1 MEKSE
6 KDFGL
11 CPVCK
16 SGRIIKMNRDYVCT
30 NRLKPVDTNSSC
42 RFSLPLRS
50 HGVDISDVMVRQLI
64 QTGRTNYVSMHDQK
78 GFPYQGC
85 FEIEEGKGYTIRSEK
100 RSINAICPDCGGNI
114 IITRFGYACENSTVG
129 IFEAGISPF
138 TIGKRQLS
146 VDDLRDA
153 DDLEIQKKYH
163 EYATIMRQHNVSG
176 RENAFD
182 KLVNLFLAKIVDET
196 QHADN
201 LQFYWR
207 GAAHDDY
214 YNLQDRLQLMYSRGM
229 KEFLGEEVT
238 YIDYKTIAD
247 SFYLFKNDTDA
258 TKEKILDYFQQLKF
272 YTNNDFSFLD
282 VHNQILFRQNAEILK
297 KVVP

>member
-114 IITRFGYACENSTVG
+114 IITRFGYACENSTVVNPTYNF
-129 IFEAGISPF
+129 IVPNFICNRYITSQEAEDFCNKEGDFLDGFRNKKGSWFSAFLLKNATGEVELSSIIGVCPVCGGNMLVGPTAFNCSNYKNGCDFKIWRHYYGHKVSLQDMKALLSYGHCNQPF
-138 TIGKRQLS
+138 DGYDKHGHIHELVLKFGS
-146 VDDLRDA
+146 HH
-153 DDLEIQKKYH
+153 EIQV
-163 EYATIMRQHNVSG
+163 A
-176 RENAFD
+176 
-182 KLVNLFLAKIVDET
+182 
-196 QHADN
+196 
-201 LQFYWR
+201 
-207 GAAHDDY
+207 
-214 YNLQDRLQLMYSRGM
+214 
-229 KEFLGEEVT
+229 
-238 YIDYKTIAD
+238 
-247 SFYLFKNDTDA
+247 SFK
-258 TKEKILDYFQQLKF
+258 
-272 YTNNDFSFLD
+272 
-282 VHNQILFRQNAEILK
+282 
-297 KVVP
+297 

>member
-64 QTGRTNYVSMHDQK
+64 QTGRTSYICMHDQK

-114 IITRFGYACENSTVG
+114 IITRFGYACENSTVVNPTYNF
-129 IFEAGISPF
+129 IVPNFICNRYITSQEAEDYCNKEGDF
-138 TIGKRQLS
+138 LDGFRN
-146 VDDLRDA
+146 
-153 DDLEIQKKYH
+153 KKG
-163 EYATIMRQHNVSG
+163 SWFS
-176 RENAFD
+176 AF
-182 KLVNLFLAKIVDET
+182 
-196 QHADN
+196 
-201 LQFYWR
+201 
-207 GAAHDDY
+207 
-214 YNLQDRLQLMYSRGM
+214 
-229 KEFLGEEVT
+229 
-238 YIDYKTIAD
+238 
-247 SFYLFKNDTDA
+247 LFKNA
-258 TKEKILDYFQQLKF
+258 TGEVELSSIIGVCPVCGGNMLVGPTAFNCSNYKNGCDFKIWRHYYGHKVSLQDMKALLSYGHCNQPFDGYDKHGHIHELVLKF
-272 YTNNDFSFLD
+272 GSHHEIQVASF
-282 VHNQILFRQNAEILK
+282 K
-297 KVVP
+297 